1 MVAAHKIELDKDS
14 PNYNA
19 VKAEAH
25 LEQKVDKVS
34 SKFPQI
40 MNLYDSL
47 DWSKSFNPA
56 LEDAKKE
63 FKEILAEKNK
73 QLAQVKA

>member
-1 MVAAHKIELDKDS
+1 MVGAHKIELDKEN

-19 VKAEAH
+19 IKAEAH
-25 LEQKVDKVS
+25 LEQKVEKVS

-47 DWSKSFNPA
+47 DWSKSLSPE
-56 LEDAKKE
+56 LE
-63 FKEILAEKNK
+63 
-73 QLAQVKA
+73 KA